1 MCLNASLANVGVVG
15 IGAEQS
21 TQAQT
26 LARQLQLPIIE
37 LTDPRYEFALG
48 CTAQGL
54 QLYWLTHP
62 DWKPIQVEF
71 TQGAAAYRQRQG
83 GGLSQH
89 IAKACGIKSPQK
101 PTLLDVTA
109 GLGRDAFVLASLGAR
124 VTMLERSPVLA
135 AMLAD
140 GLQRLYR
147 QTLDYADRL
156 TLVETDAASLL
167 ATVTFGQFDV
177 IYLDP
182 MHPPRQ
188 KSALVKK
195 EMRIIRA
202 LVGDDID
209 AAQVLTLAR
218 HKAPRVVVKL
228 PRLANT
234 LIDDAPNLQYVG
246 RSTRYDVYLHG

>member
-1 MCLNASLANVGVVG
+1 MCSNVSLAKVGIVGV
-15 IGAEQS
+15 GADQS
-21 TQAQT
+21 TRAQT
-26 LARQLQLPIIE
+26 LANELQLPIIE
-37 LTDPRYEFALG
+37 LTDSHYEFALA
-48 CTAQGL
+48 CTAQGV

-62 DWKPIQVEF
+62 AWKPIQVEF
-71 TQGAAAYRQRQG
+71 IQGAAAYRQRQG

-89 IAKACGIKSPQK
+89 LAKACGVKSTKK
-101 PTLLDVTA
+101 PVLLDVTA
-109 GLGRDAFVLASLGAR
+109 GLGRDAFVLAGLGAR
-124 VTMLERSPVLA
+124 VTMIERSPILA

-147 QTLDYADRL
+147 QAPDYADRL
-156 TLVETDAASLL
+156 TLIETEAVSWL
-167 ATVTFGQFDV
+167 ATLTFGQFDV

-209 AAQVLTLAR
+209 AARVLTLAR
-218 HKAPRVVVKL
+218 DKAPRVVVKL
-228 PRLANT
+228 PRLADT
-234 LIDDAPNLQYVG
+234 LIDDAPDLQYVG
-246 RSTRYDVYLHG
+246 RSTRYDVYLRG